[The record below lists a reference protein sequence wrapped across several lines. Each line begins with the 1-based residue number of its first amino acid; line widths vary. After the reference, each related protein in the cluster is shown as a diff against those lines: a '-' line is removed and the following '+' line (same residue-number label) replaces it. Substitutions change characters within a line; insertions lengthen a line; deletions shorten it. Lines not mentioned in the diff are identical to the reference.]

1 MRRGGPLECCPDGR
15 RGRLRGGMRAISDI
29 GDPRLVKA
37 LAHPL
42 RVQILSTL
50 EDRVASPS
58 DLAMELD
65 APLGNVSYHVRTL
78 ADLGLV
84 KLVKRRTRR
93 GAVEHYYQARGR
105 AQVSNRAW
113 AQVPGVVRRSMVAVA
128 LEQAL
133 DQAGAAAA
141 AGGFDDAASN
151 LSRQSVTL
159 DADGFNELSQAV
171 ARLHE
176 DLAGIQERSTQ
187 RLKGAGGDSG
197 VQAGLVTMLFE
208 AQRDGRASEASDSRP
223 APTRSSARG
232 RKRGSIG

>member
-1 MRRGGPLECCPDGR
+1 
-15 RGRLRGGMRAISDI
+15 MRAISDI

-50 EDRVASPS
+50 EDRIASPS
-58 DLAMELD
+58 DLAAELD

-105 AQVSNRAW
+105 AQGTNRAGG
-113 AQVPGVVRRSMVAVA
+113 QGPGGGKGRMVAVA
-128 LEQAL
+128 LEQAV

-141 AGGFDDAASN
+141 AGGFDHEDSS

-159 DADGFNELSQAV
+159 DAKGWSELSKAV
-171 ARLHE
+171 NKLQDE
-176 DLAGIQERSTQ
+176 LATIEQRSAS
-187 RLKGAGGDSG
+187 RLKGDDAAAI
-197 VQAGLVTMLFE
+197 QAGLVTMLFE
-208 AQRDGRASEASDSRP
+208 VAQADAAADGAAAAAKSDGRP
-223 APTRSSARG
+223 AAAR
-232 RKRGSIG
+232 KS

>member
-1 MRRGGPLECCPDGR
+1 
-15 RGRLRGGMRAISDI
+15 MRAISDI

-50 EDRVASPS
+50 EDRIASPS
-58 DLAMELD
+58 DLAAELD

-113 AQVPGVVRRSMVAVA
+113 AQVPGVVKRSMVAVA
-128 LEQAL
+128 LEQAV
-133 DQAGAAAA
+133 DAAGAAAV
-141 AGGFDDAASN
+141 AGGFDHEEAN

-159 DADGFNELSQAV
+159 DAEGFSELSQAI

-176 DLAGIQERSTQ
+176 EATGIHERSAA
-187 RLKGAGGDSG
+187 RLEKADEDAA
-197 VQAGLVTMLFE
+197 VQAGLVTMLFDAAPGGAE
-208 AQRDGRASEASDSRP
+208 GGSGESASN
-223 APTRSSARG
+223 SS
-232 RKRGSIG
+232 

>member
-1 MRRGGPLECCPDGR
+1 
-15 RGRLRGGMRAISDI
+15 MRAISDI

-42 RVQILSTL
+42 RVQILSAL

-58 DLAMELD
+58 DLAAELD

-105 AQVSNRAW
+105 AQVTNRAW
-113 AQVPGVVRRSMVAVA
+113 AQVPGVVKRSMVAVA
-128 LEQAL
+128 LEQAV

-141 AGGFDDAASN
+141 AGGFDHEDAN
-151 LSRQSVTL
+151 LSRQSLQL
-159 DADGFNELSQAV
+159 DSEGFGELSA
-171 ARLHE
+171 AIGRLHVE
-176 DLAGIQERSTQ
+176 LAAIQERSTG
-187 RLKGAGGDSG
+187 RLKKSG
-197 VQAGLVTMLFE
+197 PGEAPLQAGVVTMLFQVGKPE
-208 AQRDGRASEASDSRP
+208 GGEPKGDEPPSR
-223 APTRSSARG
+223 SRG
-232 RKRGSIG
+232 KRGSGR

>member
-1 MRRGGPLECCPDGR
+1 
-15 RGRLRGGMRAISDI
+15 MRAISDI

-58 DLAMELD
+58 DLAAELD

-93 GAVEHYYQARGR
+93 GAIEHYYQARGR
-105 AQVSNRAW
+105 ARVSDRAW
-113 AQVPGVVRRSMVAVA
+113 AQVPGVVKRSMVAVA
-128 LEQAL
+128 LEQAV
-133 DQAGAAAA
+133 DHAGAAAA
-141 AGGFDDAASN
+141 AGGFDHKDSS

-159 DADGFNELSQAV
+159 DAKGWSELSKAVGRLQEQA
-171 ARLHE
+171 
-176 DLAGIQERSTQ
+176 AGIQERSAA
-187 RLKGAGGDSG
+187 RLDKA
-197 VQAGLVTMLFE
+197 
-208 AQRDGRASEASDSRP
+208 
-223 APTRSSARG
+223 
-232 RKRGSIG
+232 

>member
-1 MRRGGPLECCPDGR
+1 
-15 RGRLRGGMRAISDI
+15 LRTIDLQVGAIRAISDI

-58 DLAMELD
+58 DLATELD

-105 AQVSNRAW
+105 AQVSDRAW
-113 AQVPGVVRRSMVAVA
+113 AQVPGVVKRSMVAVA

-133 DQAGAAAA
+133 DHAGAAAA
-141 AGGFDDAASN
+141 AGGFDGEEAN
-151 LSRQSVTL
+151 LSRESVTL
-159 DADGFNELSQAV
+159 DATGWSELSSAV
-171 ARLHE
+171 TRLHTE
-176 DLAGIQERSTQ
+176 LSEIEERSQ
-187 RLKGAGGDSG
+187 RRVKDGADTPL
-197 VQAGLVTMLFE
+197 QAGLVTMLFE
-208 AQRDGRASEASDSRP
+208 VEPHGGEAA
-223 APTRSSARG
+223 AP
-232 RKRGSIG
+232 

>member
-1 MRRGGPLECCPDGR
+1 
-15 RGRLRGGMRAISDI
+15 MRAISDI

-50 EDRVASPS
+50 EDRIASPS
-58 DLAMELD
+58 DLATELG

-113 AQVPGVVRRSMVAVA
+113 AQVPGVVKRSMVAVA
-128 LEQAL
+128 LEQAV
-133 DQAGAAAA
+133 DHAGAAAA
-141 AGGFDDAASN
+141 AGGFDREDSS
-151 LSRQSVTL
+151 LTRQAVRL
-159 DADGFNELSQAV
+159 DSDGWDELSTAG
-171 ARLHE
+171 ARLPGGMT
-176 DLAGIQERSTQ
+176 AVQER
-187 RLKGAGGDSG
+187 
-197 VQAGLVTMLFE
+197 
-208 AQRDGRASEASDSRP
+208 RAR
-223 APTRSSARG
+223 
-232 RKRGSIG
+232 

>member
-1 MRRGGPLECCPDGR
+1 
-15 RGRLRGGMRAISDI
+15 MRAISDI

-42 RVQILSTL
+42 RVQILNTL
-50 EDRVASPS
+50 EDRIASPS
-58 DLAMELD
+58 DLATELD

-113 AQVPGVVRRSMVAVA
+113 AQVPGVVKRSMVAVA
-128 LEQAL
+128 LEQAV

-141 AGGFDDAASN
+141 AGGFDHEDSN

-159 DADGFNELSQAV
+159 DPEGWTELSQAV
-171 ARLHE
+171 ERLHE
-176 DLAGIQERSTQ
+176 ELTAIHERSAG
-187 RLKGAGGDSG
+187 RLKKADPDAA

-208 AQRDGRASEASDSRP
+208 AQPKDGNAPELDPKSDG
-223 APTRSSARG
+223 G
-232 RKRGSIG
+232 RKRGGSRKRPSS

>member
-1 MRRGGPLECCPDGR
+1 
-15 RGRLRGGMRAISDI
+15 MRAISDI

-113 AQVPGVVRRSMVAVA
+113 AQVPGVVKRSMVAVA

-141 AGGFDDAASN
+141 TGGFDHEDSN

-159 DADGFNELSQAV
+159 DAEGWSELSQAV

-176 DLAGIQERSTQ
+176 ELSEIQERSTS
-187 RLKGAGGDSG
+187 RLKKSAPADAM
-197 VQAGLVTMLFE
+197 QAGLVTMLFE
-208 AQRDGRASEASDSRP
+208 AQAREADGGDPASGAKSDGGTSGS
-223 APTRSSARG
+223 TRSTRST
-232 RKRGSIG
+232 RKRSS

>member
-1 MRRGGPLECCPDGR
+1 
-15 RGRLRGGMRAISDI
+15 MRAISDI

-42 RVQILSTL
+42 RVQILTTL

-58 DLAMELD
+58 DLAAELD

-113 AQVPGVVRRSMVAVA
+113 AQVPGVVKRSMVAVA
-128 LEQAL
+128 LEQAV
-133 DQAGAAAA
+133 DAAGAASV
-141 AGGFDDAASN
+141 AGGFDHEDSN
-151 LSRQSVTL
+151 LSRQTVTL
-159 DADGFNELSQAV
+159 DAKGFSELSQAIT
-171 ARLHE
+171 RLHDE
-176 DLAGIQERSTQ
+176 VAGIHERSTG
-187 RLKGAGGDSG
+187 RLEKGGEDA

-208 AQRDGRASEASDSRP
+208 AASDGSDDAP
-223 APTRSSARG
+223 APSSSGR
-232 RKRGSIG
+232 RKRR

>member
-1 MRRGGPLECCPDGR
+1 
-15 RGRLRGGMRAISDI
+15 MRAISDI

-50 EDRVASPS
+50 EDRIASPS
-58 DLAMELD
+58 DLATELD

-105 AQVSNRAW
+105 AQVTNRAW
-113 AQVPGVVRRSMVAVA
+113 AQVPGVVKRSMVAVA
-128 LEQAL
+128 LEQAV

-141 AGGFDDAASN
+141 AGGFDHEDAN
-151 LSRQSVTL
+151 LSRQRVQL
-159 DADGFNELSQAV
+159 DAEGFRELSA
-171 ARLHE
+171 AIGRLHVE
-176 DLAGIQERSTQ
+176 LAAIQERSAS
-187 RLKGAGGDSG
+187 RLEKAGEEAEL
-197 VQAGLVTMLFE
+197 QAGLVTMLFE
-208 AQRDGRASEASDSRP
+208 VEKPDNVSKSDGDGRARSARK
-223 APTRSSARG
+223 RSSPR
-232 RKRGSIG
+232 

>member
-1 MRRGGPLECCPDGR
+1 
-15 RGRLRGGMRAISDI
+15 MRAISDI

-58 DLAMELD
+58 DLAAELD

-105 AQVSNRAW
+105 AQVSDRAW
-113 AQVPGVVRRSMVAVA
+113 AQVPGVVKRSMVAVA
-128 LEQAL
+128 LEQAV
-133 DQAGAAAA
+133 DSAGSAAA
-141 AGGFDDAASN
+141 AGGFDHEQAN
-151 LSRQSVTL
+151 LSRHSLTV
-159 DADGFNELSQAV
+159 DAEGFGELSRAI

-176 DLAGIQERSTQ
+176 EVEAIQGRSSA
-187 RLKGAGGDSG
+187 RLEKAGGADA
-197 VQAGLVTMLFE
+197 VQAGVVTMLFE
-208 AQRDGRASEASDSRP
+208 AGAAAEPADASASSNASGARSR
-223 APTRSSARG
+223 RR
-232 RKRGSIG
+232 

>member
-1 MRRGGPLECCPDGR
+1 
-15 RGRLRGGMRAISDI
+15 MRAISDI

-42 RVQILSTL
+42 RVQILTTL

-58 DLAMELD
+58 DLAAELD

-113 AQVPGVVRRSMVAVA
+113 AQVPGVVKRSMVAVA
-128 LEQAL
+128 LEQAV
-133 DQAGAAAA
+133 DAAGAAAG
-141 AGGFDDAASN
+141 AGGFDHEDSN
-151 LSRQSVTL
+151 LSRQTVTL
-159 DADGFNELSQAV
+159 DAKGFSEVSQAI
-171 ARLHE
+171 AKLHQDVE
-176 DLAGIQERSTQ
+176 KIHERSTA
-187 RLKGAGGDSG
+187 RLDKSGAEAA
-197 VQAGLVTMLFE
+197 VQAGLVTMLFDATAAGSAE
-208 AQRDGRASEASDSRP
+208 AAEAAGSN
-223 APTRSSARG
+223 SSG
-232 RKRGSIG
+232 KRR

>member
-1 MRRGGPLECCPDGR
+1 
-15 RGRLRGGMRAISDI
+15 MRAISDI

-50 EDRVASPS
+50 EDRIASPS
-58 DLAMELD
+58 DLATELD

-105 AQVSNRAW
+105 AQVTNRAW
-113 AQVPGVVRRSMVAVA
+113 AQVPGVVKRSMVAVA
-128 LEQAL
+128 LEQAV

-141 AGGFDDAASN
+141 AGGFDHEDSN
-151 LSRQSVTL
+151 LSRESVTL
-159 DADGFNELSQAV
+159 DEQGWTELSKAV
-171 ARLHE
+171 GRLHQE
-176 DLAGIQERSTQ
+176 LSKIQEGSAK
-187 RLKGAGGDSG
+187 RLKGAAGDASR
-197 VQAGLVTMLFE
+197 QAGLVTMLFE
-208 AQRDGRASEASDSRP
+208 VQQPEA
-223 APTRSSARG
+223 AVAAEKPTRP
-232 RKRGSIG
+232 RKRA

>member
-1 MRRGGPLECCPDGR
+1 
-15 RGRLRGGMRAISDI
+15 
-29 GDPRLVKA
+29 LVKA

-58 DLAMELD
+58 DLALELD

-113 AQVPGVVRRSMVAVA
+113 AQVPGVVKRSMVAVA

-141 AGGFDDAASN
+141 AGGFDHEDSN

-159 DADGFNELSQAV
+159 DTEGWSELSQAV
-171 ARLHE
+171 SRLHDELSAIHERSAARLKSASA
-176 DLAGIQERSTQ
+176 DA
-187 RLKGAGGDSG
+187 AM
-197 VQAGLVTMLFE
+197 QAGLVTMLFE
-208 AQRDGRASEASDSRP
+208 SQPRDSDDGPDEPATSAKSDGSRGRS
-223 APTRSSARG
+223 G
-232 RKRGSIG
+232 RKRSA

>member
-1 MRRGGPLECCPDGR
+1 
-15 RGRLRGGMRAISDI
+15 MRAISDI

-58 DLAMELD
+58 DPALQIG
-65 APLGNVSYHVRTL
+65 APPRNVTYHVRTL

-113 AQVPGVVRRSMVAVA
+113 AQVPGVVKRSMVAVA
-128 LEQAL
+128 LEQAV

-141 AGGFDDAASN
+141 AGGFDREDAN
-151 LSRQSVTL
+151 LGRETLTL
-159 DADGFNELSQAV
+159 DAKGWDELSKAVDNLREQA
-171 ARLHE
+171 
-176 DLAGIQERSTQ
+176 AGIQERS
-187 RLKGAGGDSG
+187 A
-197 VQAGLVTMLFE
+197 
-208 AQRDGRASEASDSRP
+208 
-223 APTRSSARG
+223 AR
-232 RKRGSIG
+232 

>member
-1 MRRGGPLECCPDGR
+1 MGR
-15 RGRLRGGMRAISDI
+15 RGAVRQEMRAISDI

-58 DLAMELD
+58 DLAAELD

-105 AQVSNRAW
+105 AQVTNRAW
-113 AQVPGVVRRSMVAVA
+113 AQVPGVVKRSMVAAA
-128 LEQAL
+128 LEQAV
-133 DQAGAAAA
+133 DAAGAAAA
-141 AGGFDDAASN
+141 AGGFAPDESN
-151 LSRQSVTL
+151 LSRQTVTL
-159 DADGFNELSQAV
+159 DAEGFSEVSQAV

-176 DLAGIQERSTQ
+176 EVAAIHERSTS
-187 RLKGAGGDSG
+187 RLDKGGDDAA

-208 AQRDGRASEASDSRP
+208 AASGGAGAGGAPASWNSSSGRR
-223 APTRSSARG
+223 RR
-232 RKRGSIG
+232 

>member
-1 MRRGGPLECCPDGR
+1 
-15 RGRLRGGMRAISDI
+15 MRAISDI

-50 EDRVASPS
+50 EDRIASPS
-58 DLAMELD
+58 DLAIELD

-105 AQVSNRAW
+105 AQVTNRAW
-113 AQVPGVVRRSMVAVA
+113 AQVPGVVKRSMVAVA
-128 LEQAL
+128 LEQAV

-141 AGGFDDAASN
+141 AGGFDHEDAN
-151 LSRQSVTL
+151 LSRQSVQL
-159 DADGFNELSQAV
+159 DTEGFGELSA
-171 ARLHE
+171 AIGRLHVE
-176 DLAGIQERSTQ
+176 LAGIQERSAA
-187 RLKGAGGDSG
+187 RLAKSGDDATL
-197 VQAGLVTMLFE
+197 QAGFVTMLFE
-208 AQRDGRASEASDSRP
+208 AAKPEGGSSKGDDSPPRP
-223 APTRSSARG
+223 RGKRSSSR
-232 RKRGSIG
+232 

>member
-1 MRRGGPLECCPDGR
+1 
-15 RGRLRGGMRAISDI
+15 MRAISDI

-42 RVQILSTL
+42 RVQILNTL

-58 DLAMELD
+58 DLATELN

-78 ADLGLV
+78 AELGLV

-113 AQVPGVVRRSMVAVA
+113 AQVPGVVKRSMVAVA
-128 LEQAL
+128 LEQAV
-133 DQAGAAAA
+133 DQAGAAAV
-141 AGGFDDAASN
+141 AGGFDREDAN
-151 LSRQSVTL
+151 LSRESMTL
-159 DADGFNELSQAV
+159 DAEGWSELSKAVDNLREQA
-171 ARLHE
+171 
-176 DLAGIQERSTQ
+176 AGIQERSAA
-187 RLKGAGGDSG
+187 RLDKGDEGAG

-208 AQRDGRASEASDSRP
+208 VREPGGEGGAKAGGRRSRK
-223 APTRSSARG
+223 S
-232 RKRGSIG
+232 

>member
-1 MRRGGPLECCPDGR
+1 
-15 RGRLRGGMRAISDI
+15 MRAISDI

-50 EDRVASPS
+50 EDRIASPS
-58 DLAMELD
+58 DLATELG

-113 AQVPGVVRRSMVAVA
+113 AQVPGVVKRSMVAVA
-128 LEQAL
+128 LEQAV
-133 DQAGAAAA
+133 DAAGAAAA
-141 AGGFDDAASN
+141 AGGFDHEESN
-151 LSRQSVTL
+151 LSRQAVTL
-159 DADGFNELSQAV
+159 DPKGFSELSQAV
-171 ARLHE
+171 GKLHE
-176 DLAGIQERSTQ
+176 EVAAIHERSAG
-187 RLKGAGGDSG
+187 RLEKAGDEGA
-197 VQAGLVTMLFE
+197 VQAGVVTMLFE
-208 AQRDGRASEASDSRP
+208 ASQAEAGGGADASSSNSGSSRGGRR
-223 APTRSSARG
+223 RSSG
-232 RKRGSIG
+232 

>member
-1 MRRGGPLECCPDGR
+1 
-15 RGRLRGGMRAISDI
+15 MRAISDI

-50 EDRVASPS
+50 EDKVASPS
-58 DLAMELD
+58 DLAVELN

-105 AQVSNRAW
+105 AQVTNRAW
-113 AQVPGVVRRSMVAVA
+113 AQMPGVVQRSMVAVA
-128 LEQAL
+128 LEQAV
-133 DQAGAAAA
+133 DQAGVAAA
-141 AGGFDDAASN
+141 AGGFDREDSN
-151 LSRQSVTL
+151 LSRESVTL
-159 DADGFNELSQAV
+159 DSEGFGELSQAV

-176 DLAGIQERSTQ
+176 EMAAIQERSAR
-187 RLKGAGGDSG
+187 RLKDADDR
-197 VQAGLVTMLFE
+197 VQAGVVTMLFE
-208 AQRDGRASEASDSRP
+208 QAAEAASEARAE
-223 APTRSSARG
+223 APGRRG
-232 RKRGSIG
+232 KRGAR

>member
-1 MRRGGPLECCPDGR
+1 
-15 RGRLRGGMRAISDI
+15 MRAISDI

-42 RVQILSTL
+42 RVQILTTL

-58 DLAMELD
+58 DLAAELD
-65 APLGNVSYHVRTL
+65 APLGNVSYHVGTL

-113 AQVPGVVRRSMVAVA
+113 AQVPGVVQRSMVAVA
-128 LEQAL
+128 LEQAV
-133 DQAGAAAA
+133 DAAGAAAG
-141 AGGFDDAASN
+141 AGGFDHEDSN
-151 LSRQSVTL
+151 LSRQTLTL
-159 DADGFNELSQAV
+159 DKQGFGEVSKAI

-176 DLAGIQERSTQ
+176 EVEAIHERSTG
-187 RLKGAGGDSG
+187 RLDKAGEQGA
-197 VQAGLVTMLFE
+197 VQAGVVTMLFE
-208 AQRDGRASEASDSRP
+208 AAPSGAEGPGEGPSSNSRSP
-223 APTRSSARG
+223 R
-232 RKRGSIG
+232 RKR

>member
-1 MRRGGPLECCPDGR
+1 
-15 RGRLRGGMRAISDI
+15 MRAISDI

-42 RVQILSTL
+42 RVQILTTL

-58 DLAMELD
+58 DLAAELD

-113 AQVPGVVRRSMVAVA
+113 AQVPGVVKRSMVAVA
-128 LEQAL
+128 LEQAV
-133 DQAGAAAA
+133 DAAGAAAG
-141 AGGFDDAASN
+141 AGGFDHEESN
-151 LSRQSVTL
+151 LSRQTVTL
-159 DADGFNELSQAV
+159 DAEGFSEVSEAIAKLHQDVEKIHERSA
-171 ARLHE
+171 ARL
-176 DLAGIQERSTQ
+176 DKAGAE
-187 RLKGAGGDSG
+187 GA

-208 AQRDGRASEASDSRP
+208 GTSAGSEEAADAAASN
-223 APTRSSARG
+223 SSG
-232 RKRGSIG
+232 KRR

>member
-1 MRRGGPLECCPDGR
+1 
-15 RGRLRGGMRAISDI
+15 MRAISDI

-58 DLAMELD
+58 DLAAELD

-105 AQVSNRAW
+105 AQVSDRAW
-113 AQVPGVVRRSMVAVA
+113 AQVPGVVKRSMVAVA
-128 LEQAL
+128 LEQAV
-133 DQAGAAAA
+133 DSAGAAAG
-141 AGGFDDAASN
+141 AGGFDHEQSN
-151 LSRQSVTL
+151 LSRQSLTV
-159 DADGFNELSQAV
+159 DAEGFGELSQAI

-176 DLAGIQERSTQ
+176 EVEKIQGRSAS
-187 RLKGAGGDSG
+187 RLEKAGGADA
-197 VQAGLVTMLFE
+197 VQAGVVTMLFE
-208 AQRDGRASEASDSRP
+208 AGASAAEPGDAAASSN
-223 APTRSSARG
+223 ASGARSRG
-232 RKRGSIG
+232 R